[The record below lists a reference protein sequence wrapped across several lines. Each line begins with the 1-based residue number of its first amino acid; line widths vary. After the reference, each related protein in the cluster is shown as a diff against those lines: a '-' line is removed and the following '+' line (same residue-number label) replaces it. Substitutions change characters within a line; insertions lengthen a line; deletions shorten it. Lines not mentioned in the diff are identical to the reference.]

1 MNRAA
6 WLRRDYPDWISV
18 PNLIISCVSVA
29 VAFIPEGLP
38 VATTASLTIAA
49 NMMKKNKVLCK
60 SLKTVE
66 TLGTV
71 SVICSDKT
79 GTLTENKM
87 VVTDCAVG
95 LQPMAADR
103 ARDSLVT
110 DRAKVG
116 NQGSN
121 AIEQLRSIAGLCN
134 AGEFDAATQNL
145 PLATRK
151 IHGDATDQAILRF
164 AESLG
169 TVSELK
175 RCWATKFNLAF
186 NSKNK
191 FMIRVL
197 ACVNTEGLGVALPRG
212 TAAVFEPSDMYGA
225 LFAPIETKLTI
236 L

>member
-1 MNRAA
+1 MRK
-6 WLRRDYPDWISV
+6 DYPDWISV

-38 VATTASLTIAA
+38 VALTASLTIAA

-66 TLGTV
+66 TLGAV

-87 VVTDCAVG
+87 VVTDCVAG
-95 LQPMAADR
+95 LQAMEADR
-103 ARDSLVT
+103 ARDAVVAG
-110 DRAKVG
+110 RAKG
-116 NQGSN
+116 AGQGSS
-121 AIEQLRSIAGLCN
+121 AVDQLRSIAGLCN
-134 AGEFDAATQNL
+134 AGEFDAATQHL

-164 AESLG
+164 AENLG
-169 TVSELK
+169 PVSELK
-175 RCWATKFNLAF
+175 RCWSTKFNLAF

-197 ACVNTEGLGVALPRG
+197 GCTNTEGLDVALPRG
-212 TAAVFEPSDMYGA
+212 IASIFEPGDM
-225 LFAPIETKLTI
+225 
-236 L
+236 

>member
-1 MNRAA
+1 MIIRAA

-95 LQPMAADR
+95 LQSMEADR
-103 ARDSLVT
+103 ARDSLVA

-116 NQGSN
+116 KQGSN
-121 AIEQLRSIAGLCN
+121 AIEQLRSVAGLCN
-134 AGEFDAATQNL
+134 AGEFDAATQHL

-169 TVSELK
+169 PVSELK
-175 RCWATKFNLAF
+175 RCWTTKYNLAF

-197 ACVNTEGLGVALPRG
+197 ASVNPEGLSVALPRG
-212 TAAVFEPSDMYGA
+212 TAAVFEPSDM
-225 LFAPIETKLTI
+225 
-236 L
+236 

>member
-1 MNRAA
+1 
-6 WLRRDYPDWISV
+6 
-18 PNLIISCVSVA
+18 
-29 VAFIPEGLP
+29 
-38 VATTASLTIAA
+38 
-49 NMMKKNKVLCK
+49 MMKKNKVLCK

-95 LQPMAADR
+95 LQTMEADR
-103 ARDSLVT
+103 ARDAIVAN
-110 DRAKVG
+110 RAEEP

-121 AIEQLRSIAGLCN
+121 AFDQLRSIAGLCN
-134 AGEFDAATQNL
+134 AGEFDAATQHL
-145 PLATRK
+145 PLSTRK

-169 TVSELK
+169 SISELK

-197 ACVNTEGLGVALPRG
+197 GCTNIEGLGLAMPRG
-212 TAAVFEPSDMYGA
+212 IAAIFEPGDM
-225 LFAPIETKLTI
+225 
-236 L
+236 

>member
-1 MNRAA
+1 LSPRAT
-6 WLRRDYPDWISV
+6 WLRKDHPDWISV

-49 NMMKKNKVLCK
+49 NMMRKNKVLCK

-95 LQPMAADR
+95 LQAMGADR
-103 ARDSLVT
+103 ARDVLVAERVKAT
-110 DRAKVG
+110 DRG
-116 NQGSN
+116 GN
-121 AIEQLRSIAGLCN
+121 AIDQLRSITGLCN
-134 AGEFDAATQNL
+134 AGEFDAASQHL

-169 TVSELK
+169 SVSELK
-175 RCWATKFNLAF
+175 RFWATKFNLAF

-197 ACVNTEGLGVALPRG
+197 GSTNPEGLNFALPRG
-212 TAAVFEPSDMYGA
+212 TAAIFEPGDM
-225 LFAPIETKLTI
+225 
-236 L
+236 

>member
-1 MNRAA
+1 MNEYANVGTRAA
-6 WLRRDYPDWISV
+6 WLRTEYPDWISV

-49 NMMKKNKVLCK
+49 SMMKKHKILCK

-87 VVTDCAVG
+87 VVTDYSIG
-95 LQPMAADR
+95 LQTAEADR
-103 ARDSLVT
+103 AKAANQASSPIDQLWSL
-110 DRAKVG
+110 
-116 NQGSN
+116 
-121 AIEQLRSIAGLCN
+121 AGLCN
-134 AGEFDAATQNL
+134 AAEFDAVTQHL
-145 PLATRK
+145 PIASRK
-151 IHGDATDQAILRF
+151 VHGDATDQAILRF
-164 AESLG
+164 AESVG
-169 TVSELK
+169 PISELK
-175 RCWATKFNLAF
+175 RCWSTKFNLAF

-197 ACVNTEGLGVALPRG
+197 GSTNPEGLGVALSRG
-212 TAAVFEPSDMYGA
+212 TAAIFEPSD
-225 LFAPIETKLTI
+225 L
-236 L
+236 